1 MRNSSLRTEC
11 GSMDMK
17 KYEFTA
23 LTSKNDAIMG
33 MSFVTIFGFS
43 ILLFQL
49 GMFYSGLDKTLKSHP
64 VLLLL
69 FIFALLAIANIL
81 FQKIKET
88 LVKHYRVEL
97 DGTKIK
103 IFENGNEM
111 VQGQISDCH
120 TKDNSRMSVKSLRA
134 DFYIDDEKISFRV
147 RPKAYKTI
155 QGSTSGNLF
164 GTGSLLDIEELAFL
178 CEEIK
183 AVVGKWRVE

>member
-1 MRNSSLRTEC
+1 
-11 GSMDMK
+11 MK